1 MFDTILI
8 QACFQEAAGRQA
20 SSRMVALIFFK
31 KKLGTFHYHL
41 SGKRLQSVCRNKT
54 DDQVIAI

>member
-20 SSRMVALIFFK
+20 SSRMVALIFF
-31 KKLGTFHYHL
+31 
-41 SGKRLQSVCRNKT
+41 
-54 DDQVIAI
+54 